1 VRPSTELNTTTNP
14 EDRMFKLKPTLFAV
28 AVTVATL
35 IPALVAVN
43 ALGAQFAR
51 QHHGSQRIAVRETA
65 TFTSQ
70 IDNAPSGPSAGDAF
84 TFTGT
89 LVGQRN
95 GTEQGSC
102 TFVTATR
109 AQCSISAFF
118 ADGQLVFNGALPFD
132 QTDFQIPLTGGTG
145 EFSRAR
151 GFVTVHVT
159 NATGTVDDLVMHIFN

>member
-1 VRPSTELNTTTNP
+1 
-14 EDRMFKLKPTLFAV
+14 MFKLNSTPFAV
-28 AVTVATL
+28 AATVATL

-43 ALGAQFAR
+43 ALGAPSGR
-51 QHHGSQRIAVRETA
+51 HHHGSQPIAVRETA

-102 TFVTATR
+102 TFVTATS

-118 ADGQLVFNGALPFD
+118 ADGQLVFNGTLPFD

-151 GFVTVHVT
+151 GYVTVHVT
-159 NATGTVDDLVMHIFN
+159 NATGTVDDLVMHILN

>member
-1 VRPSTELNTTTNP
+1 MS
-14 EDRMFKLKPTLFAV
+14 KLKPTLLAV
-28 AVTVATL
+28 AAMVATL

-43 ALGAQFAR
+43 ALGASSAY
-51 QHHGSQRIAVRETA
+51 QHQGSQRIAVRETA

-102 TFVTATR
+102 TFVTATT
-109 AQCSISAFF
+109 AHCSISAFF
-118 ADGQLVFNGALPFD
+118 PDGQLTFNGALPFD

-159 NATGTVDDLVMHIFN
+159 NASGTVDDLVIHILN

>member
-1 VRPSTELNTTTNP
+1 MKRL
-14 EDRMFKLKPTLFAV
+14 LAAAAV
-28 AVTVATL
+28 AAL
-35 IPALVAVN
+35 AGSGLVAVN
-43 ALGAQFAR
+43 ALGAPPGHD
-51 QHHGSQRIAVRETA
+51 HHGVRQIAVRETA

-70 IDNAPSGPSAGDAF
+70 VDNAPSGPSAGDAF

-89 LVGQRN
+89 LVGQRS

-109 AQCSISAFF
+109 TQCSISAFF
-118 ADGQLVFNGALPFD
+118 THGELVFDGALPFD

-151 GFVTVHVT
+151 GFVAVHVT
-159 NATGTVDDLVMHIFN
+159 NATGTVDDLVIHIFD